1 MCSQA
6 RCVNFVQRN
15 DSQCGP
21 AVRILDK
28 GDEIMAGQLTQAA
41 IKQMAIDWYKK
52 LDVHAP
58 MVEILPMLADKGLKM
73 KFPEATLSGVA
84 AFEGWYQGVI
94 RIFFDEQHQV
104 KSVKSTIKGNTATV
118 KIVVRWA
125 ASRWRPPAAYSDRI
139 VLDAYQTWEVKLSDA
154 GTPVVST
161 YIVDK
166 LVYVKGSAKL

>member
-1 MCSQA
+1 MSA
-6 RCVNFVQRN
+6 
-15 DSQCGP
+15 
-21 AVRILDK
+21 
-28 GDEIMAGQLTQAA
+28 QLTAKA
-41 IKQMAIDWYKK
+41 IKDMAVAWYKK

-73 KFPEATLSGVA
+73 KFPEATLKGQA

-94 RIFFDEQHQV
+94 RIFFDEEHGV
-104 KSVKSTIKGNTATV
+104 RSVKPKIKGNKAKV

-139 VLDAYQTWEVKLSDA
+139 VLDAYQTWEVKLNKA
-154 GTPVVST
+154 TGLPVVTT

-166 LVYVKGSAKL
+166 IVYAKGSAKL

>member
-1 MCSQA
+1 MMKA
-6 RCVNFVQRN
+6 
-15 DSQCGP
+15 
-21 AVRILDK
+21 
-28 GDEIMAGQLTQAA
+28 QLTAKA
-41 IKQMAIDWYKK
+41 IRDMAVAWYRK

-73 KFPEATLSGVA
+73 KFPEATLKGQA

-94 RIFFDEQHQV
+94 RIFFDEEHGV
-104 KSVKSTIKGNTATV
+104 RSVKPKIKGNKAKV

-139 VLDAYQTWEVKLSDA
+139 VLDAYQTWEVKLNKA
-154 GTPVVST
+154 TGLPVVAT

-166 LVYVKGSAKL
+166 IVYVKGSAKL